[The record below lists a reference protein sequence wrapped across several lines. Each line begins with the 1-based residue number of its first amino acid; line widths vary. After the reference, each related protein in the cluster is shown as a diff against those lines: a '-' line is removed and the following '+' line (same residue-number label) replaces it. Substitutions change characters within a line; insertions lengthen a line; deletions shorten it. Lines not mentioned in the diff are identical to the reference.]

1 MSVSLK
7 EDISIFVTFK
17 LTVTKCG
24 FTLDF
29 VKPKNIDDL
38 ISDFE
43 DRLAL
48 AKNDTQEAQDKQAKK
63 GKLTARD
70 RIRCLL
76 DANSFVE
83 TDALIADRLVDHDPD
98 AYVPGEGVVTGYGS
112 IDGRLVF
119 VYSQDFTVVGGSL
132 SEMHGEKIAKV
143 MDMAAKSGAPVVGI
157 NDSGGARVQDGVDA
171 LSGYGKIFY
180 RNSIYSGV
188 VPQISLILGP
198 SAGGAVYSPALT
210 DFIFMVDGISNMF
223 ITGPQIIKAVTGEE
237 VDKEKLGGSRT
248 HTGKSGVAQFRY
260 STEAD
265 CFAGVRTLV
274 SYLPQNCE
282 QKPPRVISDNPNRV
296 SPELNELVPVD
307 PNKSYDVRK
316 VIREIV
322 DDGEFF
328 EVSTEYA
335 KNIVSGFARIDG
347 YSIGI
352 VANQPIHLAGCLD
365 IDSSDKASK
374 FIRTCDCFNI
384 PLLNLVDVPG
394 FLPGVAQEHGG
405 IIRHGAKMLYAY
417 AEATVPKITVILRK
431 AYGGAYLAMCSRDM
445 GADQVFAWPTA
456 EIAVMGPD
464 GAANIIFKKE
474 ISEAADPNA
483 MRKQK
488 IEEYKE
494 KTAEHQKDKDSKVIW
509 LYTVNKDEQLP
520 FIELAQKRD
529 YNVLVFNEL
538 LDSHFINFLESK
550 KEIQL
555 KRIDSA
561 SIDDLIN
568 KGEKKES

>member
-1 MSVSLK
+1 MS
-7 EDISIFVTFK
+7 SIRPAWPSEEFSFIVTFE
-17 LTVTKCG
+17 LTATKCG
-24 FTLDF
+24 FTLVF

-98 AYVPGEGVVTGYGS
+98 SYVPGEGVVTGYGS

-119 VYSQDFTVVGGSL
+119 VFSQDFTVVGGSL

-143 MDMAAKSGAPVVGI
+143 MDMAAKSGAPVIGI

-223 ITGPQIIKAVTGEE
+223 ITGPQIIKSVTGEE
-237 VDKEKLGGSRT
+237 VDKEKLGGSRA
-248 HTGKSGVAQFRY
+248 HTSKSGVAHFRY

-265 CFAGVRTLV
+265 CFAGVRKLV
-274 SYLPQNCE
+274 SYLPQNYE
-282 QKPPRVISDNPNRV
+282 QKPPRIMSDNPNRTAV
-296 SPELNELVPVD
+296 ELNDLVPVD

-316 VIREIV
+316 VIRELV
-322 DDGEFF
+322 DCGDFF
-328 EVSTEYA
+328 EVSTEFA
-335 KNIVSGFARIDG
+335 KNIVTGFARIDG
-347 YSIGI
+347 YSVGVI
-352 VANQPIHLAGCLD
+352 ANQPIHLAGCLD

-394 FLPGVAQEHGG
+394 FLPGVTQEHEG

-445 GADQVFAWPTA
+445 GADQVFAWPQA
-456 EIAVMGPD
+456 SIAVMGAD
-464 GAANIIFKKE
+464 GAVQLLFGDELKKSSDPKALAAQKVEEYEDNFCNPYVAARRGYIDAVINPEFTRPYIAQALHMLSTKKE
-474 ISEAADPNA
+474 HLPQ
-483 MRKQK
+483 RK
-488 IEEYKE
+488 
-494 KTAEHQKDKDSKVIW
+494 HG
-509 LYTVNKDEQLP
+509 
-520 FIELAQKRD
+520 
-529 YNVLVFNEL
+529 NVPL
-538 LDSHFINFLESK
+538 
-550 KEIQL
+550 
-555 KRIDSA
+555 
-561 SIDDLIN
+561 
-568 KGEKKES
+568 